1 MVKHIVLF
9 KLASEAEGKSRAE
22 NALIIKE
29 MLEALKDAIPVIRK
43 IEVKINHSDSSADN
57 HDIILE
63 SEFDSMEDV
72 RTYAV
77 HPEHLKVGAYITK
90 VRTSR
95 AAIDY
100 EF

>member
-72 RTYAV
+72 NKGQNIQSSYRLRV
-77 HPEHLKVGAYITK
+77 L
-90 VRTSR
+90 S
-95 AAIDY
+95 
-100 EF
+100 